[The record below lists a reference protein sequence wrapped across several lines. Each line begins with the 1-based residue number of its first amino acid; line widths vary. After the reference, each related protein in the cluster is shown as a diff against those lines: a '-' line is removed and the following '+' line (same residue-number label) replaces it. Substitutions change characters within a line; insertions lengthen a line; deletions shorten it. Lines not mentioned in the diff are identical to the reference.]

1 MCRVSHQLP
10 LSGNDFLITATENDS
25 VWMLQALKLAAR
37 AAELG
42 EVPVG
47 ALVVLNG
54 EVIGQGYNQPI
65 ASHDPSAH
73 AEIMALRDAAQ
84 RVGNYRL
91 PEAELYVTLEPCM
104 MCAGAIVHARI
115 ARVIYGATE
124 PKAGAVDS
132 QLNSFSLVHINHRPL
147 VTSGVLAE
155 ACSQQLSDF
164 FKARRAAKRSNP

>member
-1 MCRVSHQLP
+1 MCRASHPLQ
-10 LSGNDFLITATENDS
+10 LSGSDSLITATENDN